1 MGKIKISEGITSEK
15 IQGGCLMKRQNGKTL
30 LKAIGVGVLVLIVV
44 LLTLAGLN
52 EKPNNVQEGEATYQY
67 AEIITNDAHYQ
78 LFKTKDVQEY
88 LNFLESFDETKYEI
102 VDISTSMKIGTS
114 VSGEFYMVTYKTI
127 AE

>member
-1 MGKIKISEGITSEK
+1 
-15 IQGGCLMKRQNGKTL
+15 MKRQNGKTL

-44 LLTLAGLN
+44 LLTWAGLN
-52 EKPNNVQEGEATYQY
+52 EKPNNAQEGEATYQY

-114 VSGEFYMVTYKTI
+114 VSGEFYMVTYKRI